1 MNSDPISAIS
11 GTYSGDSIKR
21 FSASIRE
28 EKVDLSKVE
37 PSSSGAYLKNEK
49 PVLDDGATSSMN
61 IGNLRTVV
69 SDGLDNGFTRRQLDV
84 LSAKLLDSS
93 RPGSLIT
100 QGELKKDMM
109 MVADRISVAESFSKM
124 ANKFSDSV
132 MTVVKS

>member
-21 FSASIRE
+21 FSSSIRE

-69 SDGLDNGFTRRQLDV
+69 SDGLDNGFTRRQLDI

>member
-11 GTYSGDSIKR
+11 GTYTGDSIKR

-69 SDGLDNGFTRRQLDV
+69 SDGLDNGFTRRQLDI

>member
-11 GTYSGDSIKR
+11 GTYTGDSIKR
-21 FSASIRE
+21 FSSSIRE

-37 PSSSGAYLKNEK
+37 PSSSGAYLKLEK
-49 PVLDDGATSSMN
+49 PSLDDGATSSMN

-69 SDGLDNGFTRRQLDV
+69 SDGLDNGFTRRQLDI

>member
-21 FSASIRE
+21 FSSSIRE
-28 EKVDLSKVE
+28 DKVDLSKVE
-37 PSSSGAYLKNEK
+37 SSSSGAYLRVEK
-49 PVLDDGATSSMN
+49 PGLDDNATSSMN

-69 SDGLDNGFTRRQLDV
+69 SDGLDNGFTRRQLDI

>member
-1 MNSDPISAIS
+1 MNSDAISAIS
-11 GTYSGDSIKR
+11 GTYSGDSVKR
-21 FSASIRE
+21 FSASLRE
-28 EKVDLSKVE
+28 ETVDLSKIE

-49 PVLDDGATSSMN
+49 PTLDDGATSSMN

-69 SDGLDNGFTRRQLDV
+69 SDGLDNGFTRRQLDI
-84 LSAKLLDSS
+84 LSAKLLDAS

-109 MVADRISVAESFSKM
+109 MVSDRISVAESFSKM

>member
-11 GTYSGDSIKR
+11 GTYTGDSIKR
-21 FSASIRE
+21 FSSSIRE
-28 EKVDLSKVE
+28 EKIDLSKVE
-37 PSSSGAYLKNEK
+37 PSLSGAYLKVEK
-49 PVLDDGATSSMN
+49 PGLDEGATSSMN

-69 SDGLDNGFTRRQLDV
+69 SDGLDNGFTRRQLDI
-84 LSAKLLDSS
+84 LAAKLLDSS

-100 QGELKKDMM
+100 QAELKKDMI
-109 MVADRISVAESFSKM
+109 MVSDRISVAESFSKM

>member
-124 ANKFSDSV
+124 ANKFSESV